1 MTDDVRAR
9 YRALFD
15 SVAPLY
21 DQAGVPYFGPIA
33 AGLLEQLDVRP
44 GATVADVGSGR
55 GALTLP
61 LAEAV
66 GPDGRVDA
74 VDQSSEM
81 VRLLTETVAELP
93 HVRVVQA
100 DASEL
105 PDPPYDVV
113 AASLVLFFLPD
124 PVEVLRAWRAA
135 LRPGGQVG
143 ITTFAP
149 WTDRWQ
155 DLAEVARQY
164 SATPEGRSRVFDA
177 DPPWDSDESVA
188 RLFTDAGLSDVETVR
203 HSITVALPDAA
214 TFERWASGT
223 AARALWLDVP
233 DERRAEFD
241 DALARTFEAWRD
253 DDGSIRLEVAVRYT
267 LGRR

>member
-1 MTDDVRAR
+1 MRDR

-33 AGLLEQLDVRP
+33 AGLFDQLGVRP
-44 GATVADVGSGR
+44 GDRVADVGSGR

-66 GPDGRVDA
+66 GPEGRVDA
-74 VDQSSEM
+74 VDQSGEM
-81 VRLLTETVAELP
+81 IRLLTETVADLP
-93 HVRVVQA
+93 QVRVTQA

-105 PDPPYDVV
+105 PDPPYGVV

-124 PVEVLRAWRAA
+124 PTAVLRAWRGA

-155 DLAEVARQY
+155 DLAALARTY
-164 SATPEGRSRVFDA
+164 TASPEDLPGIFDA
-177 DPPWDSDESVA
+177 DPPWHSDESVA
-188 RLFTDAGLSDVETVR
+188 ALFTDAGLTDVRTVR
-203 HSITVALPDAA
+203 HTITVSLPDAE

-223 AARALWLDVP
+223 AARALWLSVP
-233 DERRAEFD
+233 EDRLSDFQAD
-241 DALARTFEAWRD
+241 LQRTFESWRD
-253 DDGSIRLEVAVRYT
+253 DDGMIRLDVAVRYT

>member
-1 MTDDVRAR
+1 MRDR

-21 DQAGVPYFGPIA
+21 DQAGIPYFGPIA
-33 AGLLEQLDVRP
+33 AGLCERLDVRP
-44 GATVADVGSGR
+44 GARVADVGSGR
-55 GALTLP
+55 GALTLL

-66 GPDGRVDA
+66 GRDGRVDA
-74 VDQSSEM
+74 VDQSGEM
-81 VRLLTETVAELP
+81 VRLLGETVADLP
-93 HVRVVQA
+93 QVHVVQA

-105 PDPPYDVV
+105 PEPPYDVV

-124 PVEVLRAWRAA
+124 PVAVLHAWRAA

-155 DLAEVARQY
+155 DLAVLARQH
-164 SATPEGRSRVFDA
+164 AAAPDGGPGIFDA
-177 DPPWDSDESVA
+177 DPPWHSDDSVEG
-188 RLFTDAGLSDVETVR
+188 LFTEAGLRDVETAR
-203 HSITVALPDAA
+203 HMVTVSLPDAA

-233 DERRAEFD
+233 EAGRPAFQADLE
-241 DALARTFEAWRD
+241 RTFETWRD
-253 DDGSIRLEVAVRYT
+253 DDGMIRLDVAVRYT

>member
-1 MTDDVRAR
+1 MRAR

-15 SVAPLY
+15 SVSPLY

-44 GATVADVGSGR
+44 GARVADVGSGR

-61 LAEAV
+61 LAGAV
-66 GPDGRVDA
+66 GPEGHVDA
-74 VDQSSEM
+74 VDQSGEM
-81 VRLLTETVAELP
+81 VRLLTETVADLP
-93 HVRVVQA
+93 QVRVVQA
-100 DASEL
+100 DATEL
-105 PDPPYDVV
+105 PQPPYDVV

-124 PVEVLRAWRAA
+124 PVAVLRAWREA

-143 ITTFAP
+143 STTFAP

-155 DLAEVARQY
+155 ALAEVTRRHA
-164 SATPEGRSRVFDA
+164 SHPEESQRIFDA
-177 DPPWDSDESVA
+177 EPPWDTDESVE
-188 RLFTDAGLSDVETVR
+188 RLFTDAGLREVQTVR
-203 HSITVALPDAA
+203 HSITVSLPDAA

-233 DERRAEFD
+233 EERRADFD
-241 DALARTFEAWRD
+241 ADLARTFESWRD
-253 DDGSIRLEVAVRYT
+253 EDGMTRLDVAVRYT
-267 LGRR
+267 LGRS

>member
-1 MTDDVRAR
+1 MRTR

-33 AGLLEQLDVRP
+33 EGLFDQLDVQP
-44 GATVADVGSGR
+44 GARVADVGSGR

-61 LAEAV
+61 LAQAV
-66 GPDGRVDA
+66 GPDGHVDA
-74 VDQSSEM
+74 VDQSGEM
-81 VRLLTETVAELP
+81 VRLLTETVADLP
-93 HVRVVQA
+93 QVRVVQA
-100 DASEL
+100 DATEL
-105 PDPPYDVV
+105 PEPPYDVV

-124 PVEVLRAWRAA
+124 PTAVLRTWREA

-155 DLAEVARQY
+155 DLAEVARQH
-164 SATPEGRSRVFDA
+164 AANPEETARVFDA
-177 DPPWDSDESVA
+177 DPPWDSDESVE
-188 RLFTDAGLSDVETVR
+188 RLFTDAGLHEVRTVR
-203 HSITVALPDAA
+203 HSITVALPDAT

-223 AARALWLDVP
+223 AARALWLAVP
-233 DERRAEFD
+233 EEGRADFD
-241 DALARTFEAWRD
+241 ADLARTFESWRD
-253 DDGSIRLEVAVRYT
+253 DDGLIRLEVAVRYT
-267 LGRR
+267 LGRA

>member
-1 MTDDVRAR
+1 MRSR
-9 YRALFD
+9 YRDLFD
-15 SVAPLY
+15 SVAPFY

-33 AGLLEQLDVRP
+33 AGLLEQLDVQP
-44 GATVADVGSGR
+44 GARVADVGSGR

-66 GPDGRVDA
+66 GPQGRVDA
-74 VDQSSEM
+74 VDQSGEM
-81 VRLLTETVAELP
+81 VRFLTQTVADLPQVQVTQADATELP
-93 HVRVVQA
+93 H
-100 DASEL
+100 
-105 PDPPYDVV
+105 PPYDVV

-124 PVEVLRAWRAA
+124 PTAVLRTWREA

-155 DLAEVARQY
+155 DLAELARRF
-164 SATPEGRSRVFDA
+164 AAKPEETSRVFDA
-177 DPPWDSDESVA
+177 DPPWHSDESVA
-188 RLFTDAGLSDVETVR
+188 GLFTEAGLQDVETVR
-203 HSITVALPDAA
+203 HTITVALPDAA

-223 AARALWLDVP
+223 AARALWLEVP
-233 DERRAEFD
+233 EDRRADFD

-253 DDGSIRLEVAVRYT
+253 ADGMTRLDVAVRYT
-267 LGRR
+267 LGRRP

>member
-1 MTDDVRAR
+1 MRAR

-33 AGLLEQLDVRP
+33 AGLLQQLDVRP
-44 GATVADVGSGR
+44 GARVADVGSGR

-66 GPDGRVDA
+66 GPEGHVDA
-74 VDQSSEM
+74 VDQSGEM
-81 VRLLTETVAELP
+81 VRLLTETVADLP
-93 HVRVVQA
+93 QVRVVQA
-100 DASEL
+100 DATEL
-105 PDPPYDVV
+105 PQPPYDVV

-124 PVEVLRAWRAA
+124 PVAVLRAWREA
-135 LRPGGQVG
+135 LRPRGRVG

-155 DLAEVARQY
+155 ALAAVARRY
-164 SATPEGRSRVFDA
+164 ASHPEDSRRIFVA
-177 DPPWDSDESVA
+177 EPPWDTDEAVE
-188 RLFTDAGLSDVETVR
+188 RLFTDAGLREVETVR
-203 HSITVALPDAA
+203 HTITVALPDAA
-214 TFERWASGT
+214 TFERWAFGS
-223 AARALWLDVP
+223 AARVLWLDVP
-233 DERRAEFD
+233 EERRGDFD
-241 DALARTFEAWRD
+241 ADLARTFESWRD
-253 DDGSIRLEVAVRYT
+253 EDGMTRLDVAVRYT

>member
-1 MTDDVRAR
+1 
-9 YRALFD
+9 
-15 SVAPLY
+15 LY

-33 AGLLEQLDVRP
+33 AGLLEHLDVRP
-44 GATVADVGSGR
+44 GARVADVGSGR

-66 GPDGRVDA
+66 GPEGHVDA
-74 VDQSSEM
+74 VDQSGEM
-81 VRLLTETVAELP
+81 VRLLTETVADLP
-93 HVRVVQA
+93 QVRVVQA
-100 DASEL
+100 DATEL
-105 PDPPYDVV
+105 PQPPYDVV

-124 PVEVLRAWRAA
+124 PVAVLRAWREA

-155 DLAEVARQY
+155 ALAQVTRHYA
-164 SATPEGRSRVFDA
+164 AHPEESQRIFDA
-177 DPPWDSDESVA
+177 EPPWDTDESVE
-188 RLFTDAGLSDVETVR
+188 RLFTDAGLRDVETVR
-203 HSITVALPDAA
+203 HTITVALPDAA

-233 DERRAEFD
+233 EDRRDGFDAE
-241 DALARTFEAWRD
+241 LARTFESWRD
-253 DDGSIRLEVAVRYT
+253 EDGMIRLEVAVRYT
-267 LGRR
+267 LGWA